1 MNLKFFFNLSLIRS
15 HLWFF
20 FFSFLFPLGNSYD
33 FDKFSVASR
42 ASVRANYIAVGTD
55 GPDAKKHFLSV
66 INGHTMLHNGR
77 EDPVVCY
84 TPVSEHVSNTRWLN
98 DSTLLT
104 ATGRGN
110 LKLFHFDEG
119 NGTIKHVGK
128 Y

>member
-1 MNLKFFFNLSLIRS
+1 LYVLCFF
-15 HLWFF
+15 
-20 FFSFLFPLGNSYD
+20 LGNSYD
-33 FDKFSVASR
+33 FDKFSIASR
-42 ASVRANYIAVGTD
+42 AAVRANYIALGTD
-55 GPDAKKHFLSV
+55 EPEAKHHFLS
-66 INGHTMLHNGR
+66 ILSGEKLLNDITAN
-77 EDPVVCY
+77 PVVCY
-84 TPVSEHVSNTRWLN
+84 TPVMEHISDTRWLN